1 MNKYEEELSE
11 IYSYDGCKL
20 ELEDLPLTK
29 ELVELHTPKK
39 VIPRFKTNNGIDEYI
54 GADCPNCELFLI
66 DEYSFCHDCGQALD
80 WSDR

>member
-39 VIPRFKTNNGIDEYI
+39 VIDGV
-54 GADCPNCELFLI
+54 CPNCKLDTGTMVQDYYGDTI
-66 DEYSFCHDCGQALD
+66 RINKFCSNCGQALD